1 MDQQQMQGMSNQ
13 QQQPMGMQNQQ
24 QMGGQQSQITFQT
37 PPPVVTTKD
46 QLYLT
51 DMLSWNLLAMK
62 KAHFFAQQCQDQE
75 IKSVLEK
82 TGQMHQR
89 HYEKILS
96 HLKTT
101 EQQQSIPM
109 Q

>member
-1 MDQQQMQGMSNQ
+1 
-13 QQQPMGMQNQQ
+13 
-24 QMGGQQSQITFQT
+24 
-37 PPPVVTTKD
+37 
-46 QLYLT
+46 
-51 DMLSWNLLAMK
+51 MLSWNILAMK
-62 KAHFFAQQCQDQE
+62 KAHFFAEQCQDTE
-75 IKSVLEK
+75 IKAVLEK

-96 HLKTT
+96 HLKTN

>member
-1 MDQQQMQGMSNQ
+1 
-13 QQQPMGMQNQQ
+13 
-24 QMGGQQSQITFQT
+24 MGGQQSQQATFQT
-37 PPPVVTTKD
+37 PPPVITTKD

-51 DMLSWNLLAMK
+51 DMLSWNLIAMK

-75 IKSVLEK
+75 IKATLEK

-96 HLKTT
+96 HLQTSQA
-101 EQQQSIPM
+101 QQTIPM

>member
-1 MDQQQMQGMSNQ
+1 MQT
-13 QQQPMGMQNQQ
+13 MQNQQ
-24 QMGGQQSQITFQT
+24 QSMNMQGGQQQQQMTYQT
-37 PPPVVTTKD
+37 PPAIVTTKD
-46 QLYLT
+46 HLYLN

-96 HLKTT
+96 HLKT
-101 EQQQSIPM
+101 QQPQQSMPM

>member
-1 MDQQQMQGMSNQ
+1 MQNQ

-24 QMGGQQSQITFQT
+24 QMGGQQTQQATFQT
-37 PPPVVTTKD
+37 PPPVITTKD

-62 KAHFFAQQCQDQE
+62 KAHFFAEQCQDQE
-75 IKSVLEK
+75 MKAVLEK

-96 HLKTT
+96 HLKTN

>member
-1 MDQQQMQGMSNQ
+1 MDQQQFQAMQNQ
-13 QQQPMGMQNQQ
+13 QQQPMMQNQ
-24 QMGGQQSQITFQT
+24 QMGGQQTQQPTFQT
-37 PPPVVTTKD
+37 PPPVITTKD

-51 DMLSWNLLAMK
+51 DMLSWNMIAMK
-62 KAHFFAQQCQDQE
+62 KAHSFAQQCQDQD
-75 IKSVLEK
+75 IKAVLEK

-96 HLKTT
+96 HLKTN
-101 EQQQSIPM
+101 EQQQSLPM

>member
-1 MDQQQMQGMSNQ
+1 M
-13 QQQPMGMQNQQ
+13 QQQPMNQQFSQPNQQ
-24 QMGGQQSQITFQT
+24 QAIMQV
-37 PPPVVTTKD
+37 PPAVITTKD
-46 QLYLT
+46 QLYIT

-75 IKSVLEK
+75 IIQAIEK
-82 TGQMHQR
+82 AGSMHQR

-96 HLKTT
+96 HLQTT
-101 EQQQSIPM
+101 NQQQTMPM